1 MIKGITTYPIS
12 TNAYKVCENE
22 MRYVIL
28 KKNILKLLTRVKEK
42 PRNKCITRKE
52 STFKNESQALRN
64 ELQETFKNELK
75 QTNES
80 QTPINESQALRIESQ
95 ETVKN
100 ESHQTNE
107 SRKTFNNE
115 SLAFRKNQHKKND

>member
-1 MIKGITTYPIS
+1 
-12 TNAYKVCENE
+12 

-28 KKNILKLLTRVKEK
+28 KKIILKLVTLLKEK
-42 PRNKCITRKE
+42 SRNKCITRKE
-52 STFKNESQALRN
+52 STFKNQSQALRNESQETFKNQLKQTNESQALRN
-64 ELQETFKNELK
+64 EL
-75 QTNES
+75 
-80 QTPINESQALRIESQ
+80 Q

-115 SLAFRKNQHKKND
+115 SLAFRKNKHKKND

>member
-1 MIKGITTYPIS
+1 
-12 TNAYKVCENE
+12 

-28 KKNILKLLTRVKEK
+28 KKIILKLVTLLKEK
-42 PRNKCITRKE
+42 SRNKCITRKE
-52 STFKNESQALRN
+52 STFKNQSQALRNESQETFKNQLKQTNESQTLTNESQALRN
-64 ELQETFKNELK
+64 EL
-75 QTNES
+75 
-80 QTPINESQALRIESQ
+80 Q

-115 SLAFRKNQHKKND
+115 SLAFRKNKHKKND